1 MAINSRP
8 KRKWWGVL
16 PALLASGA
24 SLAGDDRPAVSL
36 ERNTPVSA
44 EVSGA
49 AVHQYRLILA
59 AGECANLVVEQR
71 GIDAVVQVQD
81 LDGKPIFE
89 IDSERRPQGKE
100 SVTVVAGRAGV
111 YPLTVR
117 ARYPEEPPGV
127 YEIRILDVRPATG
140 PDRSL

>member
-24 SLAGDDRPAVSL
+24 SLAAADDRPAVSL

-49 AVHQYRLILA
+49 AVHQYRLTLA
-59 AGECANLVVEQR
+59 AGECANLLVDQR
-71 GIDAVVQVQD
+71 GIDVVVQVQD

-111 YPLTVR
+111 Y
-117 ARYPEEPPGV
+117 
-127 YEIRILDVRPATG
+127 
-140 PDRSL
+140 